1 MLLFAAGCLN
11 GNLWLFLSQR
21 VANKQLSTRIVG
33 KKYKKSKPFNLDMIY
48 PVFFPRSGH
57 FISAI
62 IFSGRMNID
71 IIVFLC

>member
-1 MLLFAAGCLN
+1 MAICGFFYLSELPINSCQHA
-11 GNLWLFLSQR
+11 LW
-21 VANKQLSTRIVG
+21 